1 MKTIKIDQQ
10 GIIEQIE
17 NSIDDYEISIEDIE
31 RLKDDVGD
39 KQIKEHLEYLLNDL
53 NNEKE
58 TMENRLKEMENK

>member
-17 NSIDDYEISIEDIE
+17 NSIDDYEISIQDIE

-39 KQIKEHLEYLLNDL
+39 KQIIEHLEYLLNDL